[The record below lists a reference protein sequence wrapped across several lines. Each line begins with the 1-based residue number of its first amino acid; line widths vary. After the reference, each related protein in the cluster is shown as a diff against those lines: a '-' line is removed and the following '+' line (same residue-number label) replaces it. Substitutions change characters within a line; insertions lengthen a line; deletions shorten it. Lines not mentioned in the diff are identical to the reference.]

1 MVPAGSS
8 FFSVPDRPPPT
19 GEGPGAGPTVIWL
32 WGEHDLSTDGAL
44 GATLAGAVAGAGADV
59 VLDLSEVKFM
69 GVSTLRAIVR
79 ARELLRQRS
88 RSLTLRAPSARV
100 RRVIDACGWN
110 DLLGASPEI
119 AGEVPRNALISW
131 VAVSPTPRDDGRP
144 VMYKPAPE
152 GIPARAG
159 LVSILPARAARTGPL
174 EQSG

>member
-8 FFSVPDRPPPT
+8 FFSVPDRPPPI
-19 GEGPGAGPTVIWL
+19 GEWPGAGPIVVWL

-44 GATLAGAVAGAGADV
+44 GATLTGAVAVDSADV
-59 VLDLSEVKFM
+59 VLDLSEVEFM

-88 RSLTLRAPSARV
+88 RSLTVRAPSARV

-110 DLLGASPEI
+110 DLLGTSPEV
-119 AGEVPRNALISW
+119 AGEVSRKALISW
-131 VAVSPTPRDDGRP
+131 VAVPPTQRDGGRP
-144 VMYKPAPE
+144 VLYKPAPE
-152 GIPARAG
+152 GVPARAG
-159 LVSILPARAARTGPL
+159 LVSILNARATRTGPL